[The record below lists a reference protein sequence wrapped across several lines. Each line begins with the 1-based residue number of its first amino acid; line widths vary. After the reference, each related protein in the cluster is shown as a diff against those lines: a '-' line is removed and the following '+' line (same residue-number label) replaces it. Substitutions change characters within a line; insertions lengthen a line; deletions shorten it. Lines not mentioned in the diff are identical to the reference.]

1 MSLLIP
7 NSNPTRIGRWTKEE
21 KKGFQEWFFNT
32 NLNTEL
38 LNPSTRSNWATR
50 CSKWLRVHGI
60 YKTPTQIRTHLQKYK
75 NSEDYKRKLNNAKR
89 INQQQHDNT
98 YKGAKY
104 LKFLH
109 NSTPKIRPMRPI
121 PRRPANT
128 AALKNASIQV
138 EKKDEIKEQMQRI
151 FLWAVEKAN
160 IVNELKHYLKHIDYN
175 IKIEIGKTIHKDILE
190 HKSEEEIY
198 QDLQV
203 YFVRIKNQII

>member
-7 NSNPTRIGRWTKEE
+7 NTNPTRIGRWTDEE
-21 KKGFQEWFFNT
+21 KKAFQEWFFNT

-50 CSKWLRVHGI
+50 CSEWLKSRGI

-75 NSEDYKRKLNNAKR
+75 NSEDYKRKLNNAK
-89 INQQQHDNT
+89 IVNQQHDNT
-98 YKGAKY
+98 HEGARY
-104 LKFLH
+104 LKFLR

-138 EKKDEIKEQMQRI
+138 EKIDEIKEQMQRI
-151 FLWAVEKAN
+151 FLWAVKKAN
-160 IVNELKHYLKHIDYN
+160 IEIELNYYLNHI
-175 IKIEIGKTIHKDILE
+175 
-190 HKSEEEIY
+190 
-198 QDLQV
+198 V
-203 YFVRIKNQII
+203 FFVSQNLDR